1 VSGKVT
7 GTTTRIGGYVGN
19 LVSKLFHRTV
29 IGAEQG
35 RVLATARQNVRFLG
49 DRVREIKAWE
59 RDYFMR
65 TLGPVR

>member
-1 VSGKVT
+1 M
-7 GTTTRIGGYVGN
+7 GN